1 MSRIEL
7 NLTKEELENIIHVLE
22 ETISDLSMEIADT
35 DSMDYREK
43 LKSERNSLQKVLTQF
58 KVYQQK

>member
-1 MSRIEL
+1 MHKIEL
-7 NLTKEELENIIHVLE
+7 NLTEEELKNVINILE

-43 LKSERNSLQKVLTQF
+43 LKSERTSFQKVLNQF
-58 KVYQQK
+58 KVHQQQ